1 MQINGINL
9 RLLNF
14 TNVNKL
20 IKKKKSYSFPVSCR
34 CLFNSFFF
42 FSPLRRLCFQYIPP
56 KLILALSLPSPSL
69 PPSSL
74 SLSQCLPPSVCL
86 PFLPIYHIL
95 NVPII
100 IVSSLDTIP
109 SHFSSFL
116 LPWLSYPLSSP
127 LLSAFSP
134 FLLLVF
140 FLFLFF
146 SVAVS
151 ITPAR

>member
-20 IKKKKSYSFPVSCR
+20 IKKKKVILSQFPVAV
-34 CLFNSFFF
+34 CLILFFF